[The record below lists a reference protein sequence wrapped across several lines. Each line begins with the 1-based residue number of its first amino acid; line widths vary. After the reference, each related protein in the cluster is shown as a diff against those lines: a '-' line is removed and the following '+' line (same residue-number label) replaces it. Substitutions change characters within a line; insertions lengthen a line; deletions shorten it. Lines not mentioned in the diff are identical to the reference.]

1 MPDIA
6 VHSCTNPPQPE
17 VVLLRAC
24 ARAQISPEASV
35 LIRETV
41 GNGVDWLAL
50 IRIGLQL
57 SNSHG
62 S

>member
-6 VHSCTNPPQPE
+6 AHSRTNPLQADIA
-17 VVLLRAC
+17 LLRAC

-35 LIRETV
+35 LIREMV
-41 GNGVDWLAL
+41 GQGVDWLAL